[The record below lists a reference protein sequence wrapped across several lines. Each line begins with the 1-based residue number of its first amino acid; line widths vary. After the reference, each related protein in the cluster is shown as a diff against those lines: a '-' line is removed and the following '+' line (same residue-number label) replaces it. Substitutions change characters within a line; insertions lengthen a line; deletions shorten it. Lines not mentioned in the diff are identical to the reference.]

1 MGSALAASVSS
12 VLAIG
17 WEPEIR
23 GLLTVIIAVAVL
35 CGSVYLILATN
46 IGARLGFLVALTG
59 LAGWMLLMGAIWM
72 IYGIGLQG
80 PMPSWEAVPGRTV
93 LQDVGALTQ
102 AGIFD
107 SRLEVPE
114 DASYPEQADLVAE
127 RLVEEGWIT
136 LDEADPAFGQAGSE
150 AGVLLEETGAFAAGE
165 FQVVNVF
172 DIGGDRY
179 PMIGNFDL
187 LAFWHEPRYALVE
200 VAAVEQTRDEAGRAA
215 PASEIDESQQRQY
228 VYMIRD
234 LGARRQP
241 AFVLMIG
248 STIIFLTL
256 CWLLHQRD
264 ARVRHNISQPAP
276 APSAGS

>member
-1 MGSALAASVSS
+1 MGSALATSLSS

-179 PMIGNFDL
+179 PKIGESLDF
-187 LAFWHEPRYALVE
+187 LAFFHEPHYALVE
-200 VAAVEQTRDEAGRAA
+200 VAPLIPTRPEPGRAPAA
-215 PASEIDESQQRQY
+215 PVIDETRQRQY

-241 AFVLMIG
+241 AAVLTVG
-248 STIIFLTL
+248 SGIIFLAL
-256 CWLLHQRD
+256 CWLLHRRERFVRANLD
-264 ARVRHNISQPAP
+264 TAPVPARA
-276 APSAGS
+276 